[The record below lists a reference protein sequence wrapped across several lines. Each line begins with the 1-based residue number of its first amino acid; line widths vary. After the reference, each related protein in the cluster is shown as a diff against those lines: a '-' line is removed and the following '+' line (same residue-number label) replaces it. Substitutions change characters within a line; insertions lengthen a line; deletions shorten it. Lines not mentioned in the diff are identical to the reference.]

1 MADIV
6 KRCPVQKHQILVRA
20 ASTDVYS
27 RKAFVAAL
35 HARHHLEG
43 LQNILL
49 AEDNRSVGDELVRDF
64 NRPHIRGADSGI
76 LAGGYPRAPDLS
88 GRSQS
93 HIEREV
99 LFQVDPLCPGGAP
112 YVGICQFDLALRNGQ
127 GIESEVVGGGAGH
140 SCR

>member
-43 LQNILL
+43 LQNIGL
-49 AEDNRSVGDELVRDF
+49 AEDHRGVGNQFVRYLD
-64 NRPHIRGADSGI
+64 RTHIGGADSGI
-76 LAGGYPRAPDLS
+76 LAGGYPRAPDLCR
-88 GRSQS
+88 RSQC
-93 HIEREV
+93 HI
-99 LFQVDPLCPGGAP
+99 
-112 YVGICQFDLALRNGQ
+112 
-127 GIESEVVGGGAGH
+127 
-140 SCR
+140 